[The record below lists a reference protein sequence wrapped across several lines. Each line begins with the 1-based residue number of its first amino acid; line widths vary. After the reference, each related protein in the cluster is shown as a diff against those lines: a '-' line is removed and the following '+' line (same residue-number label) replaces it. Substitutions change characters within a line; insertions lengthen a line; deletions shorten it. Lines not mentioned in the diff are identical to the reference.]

1 MLKAIELISCKFLV
15 NPSTFASA
23 YAHVAH
29 YVFDKTS
36 VSNKAFAVSQQY
48 DTAWPKL
55 YVRGNQV

>member
-23 YAHVAH
+23 YVHVAH
-29 YVFDKTS
+29 YVFDRTS

-48 DTAWPKL
+48 DTA
-55 YVRGNQV
+55 